1 MLIVFYS
8 GAALSTPSPRTEGCG
23 CPAALRPTDVICIA
37 LSHSGYTAVN
47 EWREG
52 VNASLAPPD
61 HALPR
66 KAVLL
71 IAWRP
76 SL

>member
-8 GAALSTPSPRTEGCG
+8 GAALSTPSPRTEGCR

-37 LSHSGYTAVN
+37 LAHSGYTAVN
-47 EWREG
+47 RCRKG
-52 VNASLAPPD
+52 VNASPAPPD
-61 HALPR
+61 RALPR
-66 KAVLL
+66 KAMPLTVGH
-71 IAWRP
+71 P